1 VNKFGLHFGTRYATA
16 IKLYVQLNWRILTKI
31 FHNAP

>member
-1 VNKFGLHFGTRYATA
+1 VNKFGLHFGITA